1 MFLAL
6 LLTTLLT
13 SVAVSAIVARLF
25 SKSIDQILSRIIAD
39 EVSRAWSK
47 YITFA
52 EYVVGISSGVNIFQL
67 QQYITPQEHGSSYSL
82 TADRWILELYRAI
95 IGALEGLAWMLLLFF
110 VFALVAYVIMRA
122 FELKREKSPGA
133 PEKQ

>member
-6 LLTTLLT
+6 LLVTLLA

-25 SKSIDQILSRIIAD
+25 SKSVDQILARIVAD
-39 EVSRAWSK
+39 EVSRAWTK

-52 EYVVGISSGVNIFQL
+52 EYVVGISSGVNISLL

-82 TADRWILELYRAI
+82 TADRWILEVYRAI

-110 VFALVAYVIMRA
+110 MFALVAYVIVRA
-122 FELKREKSPGA
+122 FELKREKSLA
-133 PEKQ
+133 AHE

>member
-6 LLTTLLT
+6 LLVTLLA
-13 SVAVSAIVARLF
+13 SVAVSAIVARIF
-25 SKSIDQILSRIIAD
+25 SKSVDQILTRIVAD
-39 EVSRAWSK
+39 EVSKAWTK

-52 EYVVGISSGVNIFQL
+52 EYVVGISSGVNISLL

-82 TADRWILELYRAI
+82 TADRWILEVYRAI

-110 VFALVAYVIMRA
+110 MFALVAYVIVRA
-122 FELKREKSPGA
+122 FELKREKSLA
-133 PEKQ
+133 DHE

>member
-1 MFLAL
+1 MFIAL

-13 SVAVSAIVARLF
+13 SVAVSAIVVRVF
-25 SKSIDQILSRIIAD
+25 SKSVDQILTRIIAD
-39 EVSRAWSK
+39 EVSRAWTK

-82 TADRWILELYRAI
+82 TLDRWILEIYRTI

-110 VFALVAYVIMRA
+110 VFALVAYVIVRA
-122 FELKREKSPGA
+122 FELKREKTITA
-133 PEKQ
+133 HD

>member
-6 LLTTLLT
+6 LLVTLLV
-13 SVAVSAIVARLF
+13 SVAVSAIVARIF
-25 SKSIDQILSRIIAD
+25 SKSVDQILARIVAD
-39 EVSRAWSK
+39 EMSRAWTK

-52 EYVVGISSGVNIFQL
+52 EYVVGISSGVNISLL

-82 TADRWILELYRAI
+82 TADRWILEVYRAI

-110 VFALVAYVIMRA
+110 MFALVAYVIVRA
-122 FELKREKSPGA
+122 FELKREKSPTA
-133 PEKQ
+133 HE